1 MVLKVIFP
9 ASDEIYRSIAGGLIL
24 RLDARQN
31 LPVLPVHL
39 RNSSSTAVP
48 PSDNQSRIRRAW
60 SASKGSLTPAKH
72 GVAASNC
79 MPVL

>member
-1 MVLKVIFP
+1 MMVLKVIFP

-39 RNSSSTAVP
+39 RNSSSTAGETPDAVAKRE
-48 PSDNQSRIRRAW
+48 QS
-60 SASKGSLTPAKH
+60 T
-72 GVAASNC
+72 
-79 MPVL
+79 